1 MADKVVSLEFNVKT
15 AGAVTEIN
23 KVTEATKGATTASNV
38 YEKQLNDIKKQTDG
52 GGFKELTRALKEYQN
67 LALQAGENSP
77 IGRQAL
83 SEAGELK
90 DRLMDLKSAIKTT
103 GQDGR
108 ALQASLQLGGGIVA
122 GFGAVQGVMAL
133 VGSES
138 EDLQKTLVKLQAVQA
153 TLASVEEIRSVLEK
167 ESALRITAVTLA
179 EKGRAAATAI
189 STFVTNGASMALKV
203 FKGAL
208 IATGIGAFIVVL
220 GSVIAYWDELTQAI
234 GLSVKSTADYTDSL
248 DKLSAKEQGRLND
261 KIERSKKELKLAELK
276 GESDKQLFER
286 ELKINALELK
296 AREEQSKSDQAL
308 IASYRKRNLAGE
320 EFTDDQKQRW
330 DKLTENERNYY
341 EDIRKIEFDERVIKE
356 TFYQSERKKEEEL
369 KKAAE
374 EKRKEEERIRK
385 EKAEALKKEAEEK
398 FKLDGERTQQ
408 EYENAATALY
418 LFKKL
423 DDQEK
428 AAREESDRLKKE
440 QEEKELQRQKELQT
454 AKVNLALQGFDLI
467 NQLVNDFDNNSKA
480 SQEKAFKLNKTFQ
493 LAQATIE
500 GYRGVLKA
508 YAEAPVGLKI
518 ASAALAAGVAAAQIA
533 KISQTKFNSAQFDK
547 KTDTTTSNLSNTL
560 PTNTTAPTVPGSQST
575 ILRNEPTMIKAIVVE
590 SDITNTQKRINSIQE
605 TAKI

>member
-23 KVTEATKGATTASNV
+23 KVTEATKGATTASTQ

-77 IGRQAL
+77 IGKQAL
-83 SEAGELK
+83 TEAGELK
-90 DRLMDLKSAIKTT
+90 DRLMDLKTAIKTT

-153 TLASVEEIRSVLEK
+153 TLASVEEIRAVLEK
-167 ESALRITAVTLA
+167 ESALRITAVTIA

-189 STFVTNGASMALKV
+189 ATWATTASSAALKV
-203 FKGAL
+203 FKIAL
-208 IATGIGAFIVVL
+208 IGTGIGAFIVLL
-220 GSVIAYWDELTQAI
+220 GFVAEKMGLFGSATDEANEKLERQKKIREELDAKIEQDLKRDLEVRKSRQNGLNDIKAEIEILKAKGATATEIYLAEKKLIQEQLNNLAYAKGNRGKLNAEELEEQRK
-234 GLSVKSTADYTDSL
+234 LQL
-248 DKLSAKEQGRLND
+248 DKYLLN
-261 KIERSKKELKLAELK
+261 LKYIK
-276 GESDKQLFER
+276 D
-286 ELKINALELK
+286 N
-296 AREEQSKSDQAL
+296 EEA
-308 IASYRKRNLAGE
+308 N
-320 EFTDDQKQRW
+320 
-330 DKLTENERNYY
+330 
-341 EDIRKIEFDERVIKE
+341 
-356 TFYQSERKKEEEL
+356 

-374 EKRKEEERIRK
+374 SAAAERNRLK
-385 EKAEALKKEAEEK
+385 LEADAKAKKDAEEK
-398 FKLDGERTQQ
+398 FRLDGERTQQ
-408 EYENAATALY
+408 EYENAATAIW

-423 DDQEK
+423 DEQEK
-428 AAREESDRLKKE
+428 AAREETERLKKE

-508 YAEAPVGLKI
+508 YAEAPVGLKV

-547 KTDTTTSNLSNTL
+547 KTDTGGNNLSNNL
-560 PTNTTAPTVPGSQST
+560 PTNVTAPNVPNSQST
-575 ILRNEPTMIKAIVVE
+575 IIRQAQPTMVKAIVVE
-590 SDITNTQKRINSIQE
+590 SDITSTQKRINSIRE
-605 TAKI
+605 TANI